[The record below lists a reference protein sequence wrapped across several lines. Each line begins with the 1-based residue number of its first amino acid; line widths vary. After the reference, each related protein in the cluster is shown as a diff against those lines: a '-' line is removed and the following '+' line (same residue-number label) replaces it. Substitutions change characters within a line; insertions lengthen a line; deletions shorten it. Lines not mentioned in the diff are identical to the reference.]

1 MVYHLS
7 DLNVQQNNSQFSIE
21 NLPDSALLKVFSFLP
36 LDKVAQLRKVS
47 TKFEFIGRKCLNA
60 GFDHLRS
67 TIFKR
72 LKEIE
77 AHLPPI
83 ESQRAAHPY
92 NKHYQN
98 VLELHLIATS
108 LKPHVEYVY
117 FKTEIQCFFFGNFF
131 DEIKKI
137 VGCIDLNTE
146 CKVNLKEVFRQQR
159 IVVKHLDEVLM
170 PMLKP
175 MITEKSQQVKLLEP
189 TRHQS
194 KLFVSEQM
202 QLLLQIVSI
211 LILIAVLLI
220 SNAHP
225 GDVTMVNF
233 HSSDVMMLNFH
244 PSDIILDS
252 QPNDVIQ
259 DIKNPSLTLQIRDHF
274 DV

>member
-1 MVYHLS
+1 M
-7 DLNVQQNNSQFSIE
+7 
-21 NLPDSALLKVFSFLP
+21 
-36 LDKVAQLRKVS
+36 
-47 TKFEFIGRKCLNA
+47 
-60 GFDHLRS
+60 
-67 TIFKR
+67 
-72 LKEIE
+72 
-77 AHLPPI
+77 
-83 ESQRAAHPY
+83 
-92 NKHYQN
+92 
-98 VLELHLIATS
+98 LELHIIASS

-117 FKTEIQCFFFGNFF
+117 FKTEIECFFFGKVF

-137 VGCIDLNTE
+137 LGCIDLNTE
-146 CKVNLKEVFRQQR
+146 CKVNLKELFRQQR

-211 LILIAVLLI
+211 LILIAGLLI

-225 GDVTMVNF
+225 SDVTM
-233 HSSDVMMLNFH
+233 LIFH